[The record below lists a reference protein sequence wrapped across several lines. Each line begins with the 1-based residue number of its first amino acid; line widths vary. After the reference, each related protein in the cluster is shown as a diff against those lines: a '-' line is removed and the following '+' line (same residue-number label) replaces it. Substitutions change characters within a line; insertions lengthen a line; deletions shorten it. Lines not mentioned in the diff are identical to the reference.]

1 MSDILQTRN
10 MPGIY
15 NQKLYEAVK
24 SLYDE
29 IVSGFVS
36 TDLHSEEFL
45 SSFPYA
51 FMHED
56 TECGTRITDAALL
69 PDFRQEAEK
78 CIEGCYAN
86 CSGGDVPFYL
96 CDAVEDFLNYII
108 PRTIALPNGGEI
120 FDRYYRQFDS
130 SIYGKSCLVT
140 VLALVRDAWDH
151 HGGSAVL
158 PVGMRFAWFARGHG
172 PLNIP
177 YARERT
183 VPFFEIKKSAH
194 PIGRGRDL
202 SGEYAFQVLQYS
214 TLLPKDRDIL
224 KAAHSL
230 AYDVVTKFLLA
241 TRIKTYS
248 TAHSDYRG
256 FRMPGHLSAHSMILM
271 NYPDDRIEDGEGR
284 DIEESNGM
292 AIDKLLSKLLPQSLS
307 KFEVI
312 NQKIEDAMR
321 RRRRALLND
330 ARAQKLN
337 EIDQLLDYFQVL
349 EALVP
354 ANGSEY
360 ISLYAARLLRSPNS
374 APNETFELYRFIK
387 DMYIVRNNV
396 VHGRI
401 DDVLS
406 GKLKEGRKLDIFR
419 LRHIVYSLACLSIMN
434 GPLREAATLLAL
446 GETYQLEREYE
457 TDQQEWMKRRKSG
470 VLRNANAVF
479 W

>member
-1 MSDILQTRN
+1 MD
-10 MPGIY
+10 GIY
-15 NQKLYEAVK
+15 NQKLYEVVK

-36 TDLHSEEFL
+36 TDFHSEEFL

-51 FMHED
+51 FMRED
-56 TECGTRITDAALL
+56 TERSTRIADAALL
-69 PDFRQEAEK
+69 PDFKQEAEK

-86 CSGGDVPFYL
+86 CSGGDVPFYIA
-96 CDAVEDFLNYII
+96 DAVEDFLNYTI
-108 PRTIALPNGGEI
+108 PRTVALPNSGEI

-140 VLALVRDAWDH
+140 VLALVQDVWDH

-158 PVGMRFAWFARGHG
+158 PFGMRFVYLTRGHG

-177 YARERT
+177 YTRERT
-183 VPFFEIKKSAH
+183 VPFLEIKKSAH

-214 TLLPKDRDIL
+214 TPLPKDRDIL
-224 KAAHSL
+224 KAAYSL

-256 FRMPGHLSAHSMILM
+256 FRMLGHLSTHSMVLM
-271 NYPDDRIEDGEGR
+271 NYADDRIEGGEGR
-284 DIEESNGM
+284 DIEESDGM
-292 AIDKLLSKLLPQSLS
+292 AIDRLLSKLLPQSLA

-321 RRRRALLND
+321 RRRTALLND

-349 EALVP
+349 EALIP
-354 ANGSEY
+354 TGGSEY

-374 APNETFELYRFIK
+374 APNQTFELYRFIK
-387 DMYIVRNNV
+387 DMYTVRNSV
-396 VHGRI
+396 MHGRV

-406 GKLKEGRKLDIFR
+406 GKLKESRKLDIFR
-419 LRHIVYSLACLSIMN
+419 LRHIVYSLACLNIMN
-434 GPLREAATLLAL
+434 GPLRDAATLLAL
-446 GETYQLEREYE
+446 GETFQLEHEYE
-457 TDQQEWMKRRKSG
+457 TDQQEWMRRRKSA
-470 VLRNANAVF
+470 VLRNANVVF